1 MFEDP
6 LILLLWFAATYA
18 VANIVIGMIQGTR
31 EILGIEKIKLLN
43 HINKI
48 VHRVTVEKHNDI
60 YFWYDYDD
68 NEFLAQG
75 VSDDE
80 IINKLK
86 ERFPTHI
93 FFLPSNHL
101 VCSKTDWKLKEVQN
115 YANLVDQ

>member
-1 MFEDP
+1 MFEDS

-18 VANIVIGMIQGTR
+18 ISNIIIGMIQGTK
-31 EILGIEKIKLLN
+31 EILGTEKIKLLN
-43 HINKI
+43 HINEI

-75 VSDDE
+75 ETDEE
-80 IINKLK
+80 IIAKLK
-86 ERFPTHI
+86 DRFPTHL

-101 VCSKTDWKLKEVQN
+101 ICSKTDWKPKEVQS
-115 YANLVDQ
+115 YSTLLDQ